1 MSSQNIV
8 FSKSFTPSSL
18 SISSLSTLKSGAKSA
33 YLNYNKGGFVI
44 QTPSCVLPAGM
55 SVFEEGAVKKH
66 SLQLSLRD
74 YETPGKMKEFYD
86 MLTKLDEFM
95 IEQGIKNSKEWFGKQ
110 FSPELIREDKYKPC
124 IRVSKN
130 LNKDGVPYPPS
141 LRVALK
147 TNENGSF
154 ILDNVVRK
162 NMEKISDR
170 SFEEIFG
177 RNSKVTCLLKCSG
190 VWVSSVGYGL
200 TWKPIQVRVDE
211 ESASNAV
218 YAIQDDE
225 EENGVSSST
234 TNMVDDD
241 EVFTPAPAPVQV
253 AKPSAVAAV
262 MAAAEEEDED
272 EDDTVEAVPVP
283 KKTTTVVKKPTI
295 VKKK

>member
-18 SISSLSTLKSGAKSA
+18 SVSSLSTLKSGAKSA

-44 QTPSCVLPAGM
+44 QTPSCVLPMGM
-55 SVFEEGAVKKH
+55 SVFEEGNNKKY

-74 YETPGKMKEFYD
+74 YDVPGKMKDFYD
-86 MLTKLDEFM
+86 MLGKLDEFM
-95 IEQGIKNSKEWFGKQ
+95 IEQGIKNSKDWFGKQ

-124 IRVSKN
+124 VRTSKN
-130 LNKDGVPYPPS
+130 LNKEGNPYPPGF
-141 LRVALK
+141 RITLK
-147 TNENGSF
+147 TDDNGKF
-154 ILDNVVRK
+154 LFDNVVNK
-162 NMEKISDR
+162 SMEKITDR
-170 SFEEIFG
+170 TYEEIFG
-177 RNSKVTCLLKCSG
+177 RNCKVTCLLKCSG

-200 TWKPIQVRVDE
+200 TWKPIQIRMDE

-225 EENGVSSST
+225 ENGSANLGANANT
-234 TNMVDDD
+234 VDDD
-241 EVFTPAPAPVQV
+241 EVFSVPAQVQ

-262 MAAAEEEDED
+262 MAAAEESDED

-283 KKTTTVVKKPTI
+283 KKTTTVVKKK
-295 VKKK
+295 VVAKK

>member
-44 QTPSCVLPAGM
+44 QTPSCVLPMGM
-55 SVFEEGAVKKH
+55 SVFEEGNNKKY

-74 YETPGKMKEFYD
+74 YDTPGKMKDFYD
-86 MLTKLDEFM
+86 MLGKLDEYM
-95 IEQGIKNSKEWFGKQ
+95 IEQGIKNSKDWFGKQ

-124 IRVSKN
+124 VRTSKN
-130 LNKDGVPYPPS
+130 LNKEGNPYPPS
-141 LRVALK
+141 FRIALK
-147 TNENGSF
+147 TDDSGKF
-154 ILDNVVRK
+154 LFDNVVTK
-162 NMEKISDR
+162 SMEKITDR
-170 SFEEIFG
+170 TFEEVFG

-190 VWVSSVGYGL
+190 VWVSSLGYGL
-200 TWKPIQVRVDE
+200 TWKPIQIRMDE
-211 ESASNAV
+211 ESATNAV

-225 EENGVSSST
+225 ENVGAVANT
-234 TNMVDDD
+234 VDDD
-241 EVFTPAPAPVQV
+241 EVFAPVPVQ

-262 MAAAEEEDED
+262 MAAAEESDDED

-283 KKTTTVVKKPTI
+283 KKTTTVVKKK
-295 VKKK
+295 VVAKK